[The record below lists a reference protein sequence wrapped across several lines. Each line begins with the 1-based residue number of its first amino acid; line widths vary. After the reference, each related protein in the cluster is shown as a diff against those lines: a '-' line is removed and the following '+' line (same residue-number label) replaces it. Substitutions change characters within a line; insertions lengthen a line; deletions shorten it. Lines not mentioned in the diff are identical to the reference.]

1 MNTSNL
7 NHVLG
12 EQLIDVRQAALM
24 FNLPSYWLSQAKE
37 RQERRIP
44 HYRVGKLVRFQTQQG
59 WKPGSLR
66 SRHHTRALLMLD
78 FNDTSPA
85 GESGQRNVNDSERD
99 EIRTEPNRTPGIGSH
114 HGHSRREKEK
124 RRGASF

>member
-24 FNLPSYWLSQAKE
+24 FNLPLYWLSQAKE

-44 HYRVGKLVRFQTQQG
+44 HYRVGKLVRFKPNELEAWIAAQQT
-59 WKPGSLR
+59 
-66 SRHHTRALLMLD
+66 
-78 FNDTSPA
+78 
-85 GESGQRNVNDSERD
+85 
-99 EIRTEPNRTPGIGSH
+99 SH
-114 HGHSRREKEK
+114 E
-124 RRGASF
+124 GAADA